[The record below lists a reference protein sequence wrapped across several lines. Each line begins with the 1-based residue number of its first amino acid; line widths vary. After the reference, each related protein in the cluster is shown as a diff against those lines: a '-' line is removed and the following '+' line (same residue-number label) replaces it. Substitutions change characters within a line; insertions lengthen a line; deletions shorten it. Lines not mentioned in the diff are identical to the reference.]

1 MYCLCKGFQPIV
13 FRKPIS
19 LAALANLLLSPLS
32 LTSDVLAILGT
43 EKETDILR
51 LLFYEATHVF
61 CNGLQSIQCILLN
74 NFWARVYNTGRQA
87 QVLKS
92 DNS

>member
-1 MYCLCKGFQPIV
+1 M
-13 FRKPIS
+13 
-19 LAALANLLLSPLS
+19 ATLANLLLSPLS
-32 LTSDVLAILGT
+32 LISDVLAILGT

-74 NFWARVYNTGRQA
+74 NFLG
-87 QVLKS
+87 KS
-92 DNS
+92 L